1 MSGAV
6 LPLIHRGRPGV
17 VTGISPGVH
26 VGDAVRRLALEQLQ
40 PAVDALELQGNA
52 DADDVVYDVRKRCR
66 RARALLRLVRAEVGD
81 DVYSRENG
89 ALRDAARALS
99 DVRDAAVMVQVHDA
113 LVDAGGIAPAGF
125 REGLVERHERLRDE
139 LLAGDAL
146 PRVREIVAAVL
157 ARVETW
163 PVDTVEWS
171 ALGAGLERV
180 YSRGREAMTTAFDDP
195 SIEGFHHWRKRVKY
209 LGHQLALLE
218 DLWPEVMSASV
229 ESAQALT
236 ATLGDAHDLA
246 VLRDALIEA
255 GVDPER
261 EADLLELIDSRRH
274 LFRARARPIGLRL
287 YAEKP
292 SRFVARLGQYWEA
305 GPVPA
310 TAA

>member
-1 MSGAV
+1 M
-6 LPLIHRGRPGV
+6 

-26 VGDAVRRLALEQLQ
+26 VGDAVCRLTLGQLQ
-40 PAVDALELQGNA
+40 PAVDALELRA
-52 DADDVVYDVRKRCR
+52 DADAEVDDVVYDVRKRCR

-89 ALRDAARALS
+89 ALGDAARALS
-99 DVRDAAVMVQVHDA
+99 DVRDAAVMVHVHDS
-113 LVDAGGIAPAGF
+113 LVEAGAIAPAGF
-125 REGLVERHERLRDE
+125 RDELGERHERLRDE

-146 PRVREIVAAVL
+146 PRVREIVSAVL

-163 PVDTVEWS
+163 PVDTVDWS
-171 ALGAGLERV
+171 ALGAGVERV
-180 YSRGREAMTTAFDDP
+180 YRRGREAMAAAYDDP
-195 SIEGFHHWRKRVKY
+195 SIEGFHYWRKRVKY

-229 ESAQALT
+229 VSAQALT
-236 ATLGDAHDLA
+236 SALGDAHDLA
-246 VLRDALIEA
+246 VLRVALVEA

-261 EADLLELIDSRRH
+261 EADLLELIDSRRY

-292 SRFVARLGQYWEA
+292 SRFVARLGRYWDA

>member
-1 MSGAV
+1 M
-6 LPLIHRGRPGV
+6 
-17 VTGISPGVH
+17 H

-40 PAVDALELQGNA
+40 PAVDALELRA
-52 DADDVVYDVRKRCR
+52 DADTDFDDVVYDVRKRCR
-66 RARALLRLVRAEVGD
+66 RVRALLRLVRAEVGE

-89 ALRDAARALS
+89 ALGDAARALS
-99 DVRDAAVMVQVHDA
+99 DVRDAAAMVQVHDA
-113 LVDAGGIAPAGF
+113 LVDAGGIAPPGF
-125 REGLVERHERLRDE
+125 RDELVERHQRLRDE
-139 LLAGDAL
+139 LLSGDAV
-146 PRVREIVAAVL
+146 PRVREKVSAVL

-163 PVDTVEWS
+163 PVDTVDWS
-171 ALGAGLERV
+171 ALGAGIERV
-180 YSRGREAMTTAFDDP
+180 YRRGREAMAAADDDP
-195 SIEGFHHWRKRVKY
+195 TIEGFHHWRKRVKY

-236 ATLGDAHDLA
+236 STLGDAHDLA
-246 VLRDALIEA
+246 VLRDALVEA

-292 SRFVARLGQYWEA
+292 SRFVARLGRYWEA